1 MKAKE
6 ITAEDRKRWKK
17 NGYFPVVCRICD
29 DVMLYPTPTY
39 KPEMFIGYECQEC
52 KRRNKHGSP
61 LVARY

>member
-6 ITAEDRKRWKK
+6 ITAEDRERWKK

-29 DVMLYPTPTY
+29 DVMLYPMRTY

-52 KRRNKHGSP
+52 KRRY
-61 LVARY
+61 A